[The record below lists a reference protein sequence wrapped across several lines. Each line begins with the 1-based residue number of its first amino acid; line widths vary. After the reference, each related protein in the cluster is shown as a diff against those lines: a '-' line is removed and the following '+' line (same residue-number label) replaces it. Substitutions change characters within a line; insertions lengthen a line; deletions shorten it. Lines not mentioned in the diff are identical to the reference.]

1 MPVFERRCLVC
12 WWTTDFSLEKFN
24 EREKLCP
31 KCGHHTERIW
41 TSKMVNIQRDEFVTP
56 LVDDVMD
63 VERQVFHTKSEHRR
77 AMKERGLSIK
87 DRHLGV
93 QGSDKSPHTIRWD
106 SGPPPGV
113 DVRLMCQLSEKEQAD
128 RRAAEWLAE
137 RYAKIDAQSSL

>member
-24 EREKLCP
+24 EEKLCP
-31 KCGHHTERIW
+31 QCGHQTERIW
-41 TSKMVNIQRDEFVTP
+41 TSKMVRIIRDEFVTP

-77 AMKERGLSIK
+77 AMKERGLTVK

-93 QGSDKSPHTIRWD
+93 PGSDKSPHTTSWN
-106 SGPPPGV
+106 SGPPPGY
-113 DVRLMCQLSEKEQAD
+113 DPRPMCQLSEHEQA
-128 RRAAEWLAE
+128 RRREQDLIAEL
-137 RYAKIDAQSSL
+137 YAKIDAQGRM